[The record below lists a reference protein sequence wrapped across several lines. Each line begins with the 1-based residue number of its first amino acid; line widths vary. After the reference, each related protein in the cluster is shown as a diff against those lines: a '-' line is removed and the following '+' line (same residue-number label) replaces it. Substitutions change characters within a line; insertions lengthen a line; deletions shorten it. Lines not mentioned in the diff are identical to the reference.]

1 MEESRGPLFEQAA
14 VLLYR
19 CRRLP
24 PGGAFTVGELYPMGY
39 AGGRE
44 QLWDDKNEP
53 VPLPPEVLEACFSLA
68 GEAVTAFSPL
78 LSDPAGYRVY
88 LIQQGP
94 KPGLAEIKAYA
105 ALKGVNYLQARQALR
120 QGRNLIAAG
129 TVGEVRDVL
138 AQLAR
143 FPVRCITE
151 PAYPHGNGPFMDR
164 GAENAPPGSG
174 EGQGE

>member
-1 MEESRGPLFEQAA
+1 M
-14 VLLYR
+14 
-19 CRRLP
+19 
-24 PGGAFTVGELYPMGY
+24 GELYPLGY
-39 AGGRE
+39 AGGGG
-44 QLWDDKNEP
+44 QLWDDKNEL
-53 VPLPPEVLEACFSLA
+53 VPLPSEVLDACFSLA

-88 LIQQGP
+88 LIQQGS

-105 ALKGVNYLQARQALR
+105 ALKRVNDLQARQALR
-120 QGRNLIAAG
+120 RGRNLVAAG
-129 TVGEVRDVL
+129 TAGEVRDVL

-151 PAYPHGNGPFMDR
+151 PAYPYGNGGSMDR
-164 GAENAPPGSG
+164 GAGGVPPGRG